1 MVEVPKKCPGCDYPI
16 YELRATGG
24 GRLICA
30 VCGRTAQCDD
40 FGNWS
45 WDSPSPACLAAQ
57 VLTARTAL
65 DEALR
70 DFEKAKAEIAVLKAR
85 AERAESDMASAK
97 DVVNTWLRENGRDG
111 AQVGSHGDI
120 REAIDALVFAVQAR
134 NQRPV

>member
-1 MVEVPKKCPGCDYPI
+1 MVEMPKKCPGCDYPV
-16 YELRATGG
+16 YELRATCG

-57 VLTARTAL
+57 VIAARTAR

-85 AERAESDMASAK
+85 AERAESDMASAA
-97 DVVNTWLRENGRDG
+97 DYIEHLRARIAALKARIG
-111 AQVGSHGDI
+111 
-120 REAIDALVFAVQAR
+120 ALVFAVQAR

>member
-1 MVEVPKKCPGCDYPI
+1 MVEMPKKCPGCDYPV

-57 VLTARTAL
+57 VIAARTAR

-70 DFEKAKAEIAVLKAR
+70 DFEEARAQIAVLKAR
-85 AERAESDMASAK
+85 AETNAGDCAEAIKAMMIWRGRAEGAEGIVARVRSDYLWA
-97 DVVNTWLRENGRDG
+97 
-111 AQVGSHGDI
+111 
-120 REAIDALVFAVQAR
+120 AVKATLLGEHE
-134 NQRPV
+134 

>member
-16 YELRATGG
+16 YELRATCG

-45 WDSPSPACLAAQ
+45 WDTPSPACLAAQ
-57 VLTARTAL
+57 VIAARTAR

-70 DFEKAKAEIAVLKAR
+70 DFEEARARIAALKAR
-85 AERAESDMASAK
+85 I
-97 DVVNTWLRENGRDG
+97 G
-111 AQVGSHGDI
+111 
-120 REAIDALVFAVQAR
+120 ALVFAVQAR